1 MPPGTYQR
9 IIKNPITVVDGELG
23 KMCSKCE
30 RWMPVEK
37 FGNVKS
43 RHDGLSPWCKECH
56 NDHAKQWRKDNPE
69 RAQETEMLW
78 YQNNADHKKQYVREW
93 RLENPNYGWEW
104 VSSHPDECRE
114 TMARYRMNHPFERR
128 EASHLR
134 RLAIKGVDAERFDY
148 GEIFERDNW
157 ICGLCDR
164 PI

>member
-1 MPPGTYQR
+1 
-9 IIKNPITVVDGELG
+9 
-23 KMCSKCE
+23 
-30 RWMPVEK
+30 
-37 FGNVKS
+37 
-43 RHDGLSPWCKECH
+43 
-56 NDHAKQWRKDNPE
+56 
-69 RAQETEMLW
+69 MLW

-93 RLENPNYGWEW
+93 RLENPNYGWEL

-114 TMARYRMNHPFERR
+114 TRARYRMNHPFERR

-164 PI
+164 PINSELRWPDPMSVSLDHVVPISRGGKHEIANAQASHLRCNMKKGNR